1 MSLLASQVNFSL
13 KLVLLPWQWTEASW
27 TLFVMSNETD
37 RLVSWIF
44 QPRLVTRRVGVGVV
58 ATGPEGAARA
68 PAAEARRT
76 RAEENCIFAG
86 VWKANVD
93 LLERVDDGVAGCLLV
108 DVVQFVGEGENI
120 YYCPT
125 RNTSS
130 GGVLCC
136 SSVLATEHNTGR
148 LLPSLSIARPDNVHN
163 VARFISSA
171 LNLACLGCPEA
182 G

>member
-37 RLVSWIF
+37 RLVSWTF

-93 LLERVDDGVAGCLLV
+93 LLE
-108 DVVQFVGEGENI
+108 
-120 YYCPT
+120 
-125 RNTSS
+125 
-130 GGVLCC
+130 
-136 SSVLATEHNTGR
+136 
-148 LLPSLSIARPDNVHN
+148 
-163 VARFISSA
+163 
-171 LNLACLGCPEA
+171 
-182 G
+182 